1 MLSREASLSVLHLLN
16 VGLRITE
23 ALDPVE
29 SSRESM
35 FDIVS
40 LLNVGLGN
48 IKSLDRVESSYN
60 NDLLFLSVPNC
71 VLRVC
76 GLLLVVVASM
86 SDIVHLLKVGSENST
101 KFRVCGILFV
111 VVASMSDI
119 VHLLNVG
126 SGNSTKSLDRVES
139 SYNSDLLFRSVPN
152 FVLPVCGLSPVVVLT
167 GASTSDVVH
176 LLAYLNV
183 GLGSGTK
190 WLDPVESSYNSDL
203 LFLSAPN
210 LILRFSG
217 ISLAV
222 VLTGA
227 STSDVVPLLNVSLGS
242 IKSLDPVE
250 SSNNCDLL
258 LSSFRN
264 LILRVSG
271 LSLIVREKGNGLW
284 CVILEV
290 NCEGEVFLWKLEES
304 EFRTVS
310 KL

>member
-1 MLSREASLSVLHLLN
+1 MDPKETEGLSTRLLSREQSVMTGASPSVLHLLN

-60 NDLLFLSVPNC
+60 NDLLFFIVPNF

-76 GLLLVVVASM
+76 G
-86 SDIVHLLKVGSENST
+86 H
-101 KFRVCGILFV
+101 
-111 VVASMSDI
+111 
-119 VHLLNVG
+119 
-126 SGNSTKSLDRVES
+126 SL
-139 SYNSDLLFRSVPN
+139 
-152 FVLPVCGLSPVVVLT
+152 VVVLT
-167 GASTSDVVH
+167 GASTSDIVP
-176 LLAYLNV
+176 LLNV
-183 GLGSGTK
+183 GLESIK
-190 WLDPVESSYNSDL
+190 SLDCVESSSNNDL
-203 LFLSAPN
+203 LFLSVRYNNDLLFLSVPN
-210 LILRFSG
+210 FVLRVCG
-217 ISLAV
+217 HSLVV

-227 STSDVVPLLNVSLGS
+227 STSDVVPLLNVGLRN
-242 IKSLDPVE
+242 IKSLDPAA

-258 LSSFRN
+258 LLSVPH

-271 LSLIVREKGNGLW
+271 FSLIIWEKGNGLW

-290 NCEGEVFLWKLEES
+290 ANCEGEVFHSVSNFVCMTFLCIHCKRPWNRSFKLKLILQ
-304 EFRTVS
+304 FRFQIFTLLDS
-310 KL
+310 LLIITTNQLCPNTIA

>member
-1 MLSREASLSVLHLLN
+1 MTGASPSVLHLLN

-23 ALDPVE
+23 ALALVV
-29 SSRESM
+29 SSRDSEVLRLSKFPNLILRVCGLSLAVVLTGASM
-35 FDIVS
+35 FGVVD
-40 LLNVGLGN
+40 LLN
-48 IKSLDRVESSYN
+48 
-60 NDLLFLSVPNC
+60 

-76 GLLLVVVASM
+76 GHSLVVVLTGAST
-86 SDIVHLLKVGSENST
+86 SGIVCLLTVG
-101 KFRVCGILFV
+101 L
-111 VVASMSDI
+111 
-119 VHLLNVG
+119 G
-126 SGNSTKSLDRVES
+126 SIKSLDCVES
-139 SYNSDLLFRSVPN
+139 SYNSDLLFLSVPN
-152 FVLPVCGLSPVVVLT
+152 FVLRFSGISRAVVLT